1 MNAKRQDHSGFI
13 TCHDLLEACH
23 NLVIRA
29 ETLQSRRLAFSID
42 GEQQS
47 LRITRPLDPVL
58 LPPDVV
64 QSLPEEPLDWEDVDD
79 LAIYNECVKQPIPS
93 VEYHVIHSTSYQ
105 VPVLYFFLHN
115 LPTQVPQN
123 IDAVYEYI
131 VPKLHHEALRGLG
144 VLGGIGMI
152 VSMLQLVLRIKL

>member
-1 MNAKRQDHSGFI
+1 MDAKRQDHSGFI
-13 TCHDLLEACH
+13 TYHNFLEACH

-29 ETLQSRRLAFSID
+29 ETLQSLRLAFSIS

-47 LRITRPLDPVL
+47 LRVTRSLGPLSF
-58 LPPDVV
+58 PPDAV
-64 QSLPEEPLDWEDVDD
+64 QSLPEEPPDWEDVDD
-79 LAIYNECVKQPIPS
+79 LAIYNASVKQPVPS

-115 LPTQVPQN
+115 LPTQGPQN
-123 IDAVYEYI
+123 IDAVYEYV

-152 VSMLQLVLRIKL
+152 VSMLQLVLKNKT